1 MGIFWFLFLSILQ
14 TLLIITGIDCL
25 LMGVLCPYF
34 AKKCPQERSLPSPDK
49 EPGQES
55 GCRHGQPSI
64 IQIMSTASTKWNGIQ
79 TMLKAVGVNPKDAIY
94 FGDDNDDIEPIKNCG
109 VGVAGSNAIDKV
121 LDVADDIAESNDM
134 DGVARYIEKN
144 LIGGAL

>member
-1 MGIFWFLFLSILQ
+1 
-14 TLLIITGIDCL
+14 
-25 LMGVLCPYF
+25 
-34 AKKCPQERSLPSPDK
+34 
-49 EPGQES
+49 
-55 GCRHGQPSI
+55 
-64 IQIMSTASTKWNGIQ
+64 
-79 TMLKAVGVNPKDAIY
+79 MLKAVGVNPKDAIY

-144 LIGGAL
+144 LIGGVL